1 MFSGHGILHS
11 QGNHKFLV
19 KVREL
24 FSVPQDLNLF
34 FSRARI
40 CRSKIIYT
48 VFMKSIDQFAA
59 FKPVNSPFNFMVTD
73 LWSGK
78 S

>member
-59 FKPVNSPFNFMVTD
+59 FYASEFTFQFH
-73 LWSGK
+73 GH
-78 S
+78 